1 MNLSGI
7 TVTQLV
13 LCCVIVIAL
22 TMGFLAI
29 LLLFRHLF
37 QSLAEA
43 NQEQR
48 KTIESLTKLA
58 ASKDVA
64 AFHALEAHSMPNP
77 EMPYV
82 AMDDESV
89 ARGLMERYAK
99 QGIDP
104 NFALSPDSDP
114 LEEFGGRDA
123 LF

>member
-1 MNLSGI
+1 MLH
-7 TVTQLV
+7 L
-13 LCCVIVIAL
+13 LR
-22 TMGFLAI
+22 
-29 LLLFRHLF
+29 LLL

-43 NQEQR
+43 NREQR
-48 KTIESLTKLA
+48 QAIESLTKLA
-58 ASKDVA
+58 AAKDVA

-77 EMPYV
+77 EMPYI

-114 LEEFGGRDA
+114 LEEFGGKDV
-123 LF
+123 LY